1 MTNKILAGDAFEADS
16 SFDGVEERSFDDF
29 FSQQDNFFGD
39 EFIPSA
45 QPLGNLVSIKT
56 SDGDPDLL

>member
-45 QPLGNLVSIKT
+45 QPLGNLVYINQ
-56 SDGDPDLL
+56 